1 MLVAA
6 FVLAVLNLVFK
17 DGCSSFRRPV
27 DTRGDEAGMS
37 DRNVPVTKGAAN
49 DRELTRLMAGLPGMV
64 YRSSAQFPF
73 AFDIVGEGY
82 ERILGR
88 SLDELTVRQ
97 VAVAMLKKLGYEAE
111 AVPDGASCRM
121 LSLQTKKT
129 ASSRASSQNYTAWKG
144 LQRLSPHSAPLE

>member
-64 YRSSAQFPF
+64 YRAAPKPPF
-73 AFDIVGEGY
+73 AFEIIGGGY
-82 ERILGR
+82 ERILGP
-88 SLDELTVRQ
+88 SLDELTTKPDIRSTLMYPDDIARYRA
-97 VAVAMLKKLGYEAE
+97 AVEN
-111 AVPDGASCRM
+111 AVKR
-121 LSLQTKKT
+121 
-129 ASSRASSQNYTAWKG
+129 
-144 LQRLSPHSAPLE
+144 